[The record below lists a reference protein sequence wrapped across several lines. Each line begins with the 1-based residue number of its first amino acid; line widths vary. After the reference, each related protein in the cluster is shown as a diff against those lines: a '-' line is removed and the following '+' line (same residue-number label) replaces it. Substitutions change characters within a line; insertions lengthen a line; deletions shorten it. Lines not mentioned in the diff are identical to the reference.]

1 MVKSIEEAKDLT
13 SDVFIKAF
21 ENIGRFDTTRPFKPW
36 IYQIATNLCIDHIR
50 RKYIIRF
57 QHLGDDAIY
66 RRDGTTDG
74 MENTER
80 LEKLKV
86 VIGKLNKPQKR
97 CFILFYIQNRSY
109 HEISHITGY
118 SANEV
123 RSYIQNGKRN
133 FIKFW
138 QKVEGE

>member
-21 ENIGRFDTTRPFKPW
+21 ENIGRFDTARPFKPW

-57 QHLGDDAIY
+57 QHLGDMTMPGSESKADCF
-66 RRDGTTDG
+66 
-74 MENTER
+74 ENAEQ
-80 LEKLKV
+80 LEQLKRA
-86 VIGKLNKPQKR
+86 IGKLKSAQKR
-97 CFILFYIQNRSY
+97 CFMLFYIQNRSY
-109 HEISHITGY
+109 HEISEITGY

-123 RSYIQNGKRN
+123 RSFIQNGKRN

-138 QKVEGE
+138 QEVGGE